1 MNNEF
6 GCFGLKMIE
15 RQITAIRAQKHNS
28 DRLNIELD
36 GEYAFGLSRMTAAW
50 LKVGDHLSEERIALL
65 IRSDASEAAYQK
77 ATRLLDYRPR
87 TEKEIR
93 QRLLQKGFSSE
104 EIESVVE
111 RLQKAHL
118 VQDQEYAKMW
128 IDNRNEFH
136 PRSQRLM
143 RYELRNKG
151 ISEQMIDTALAESKE
166 DGELATQAAQKYA
179 RKLDPSD
186 RVIFR
191 KRMSAYLARRGFS
204 YGTITPVIQNL
215 LDSFRK
221 DQGTNLDNEDDE
233 NGRY

>member
-1 MNNEF
+1 MTNEF

-50 LKVGDHLSEERIALL
+50 LKVGDWLSEERISLL

-93 QRLLQKGFSSE
+93 QRLSQKGFSSE
-104 EIESVVE
+104 EIDLVVE
-111 RLQKAHL
+111 RLQKANL
-118 VQDQEYAKMW
+118 VQDQDYAKMW
-128 IDNRNEFH
+128 IENRNEFH
-136 PRSQRLM
+136 PRSQRMM

-151 ISEQMIDTALAESKE
+151 ISEQMIDNALAESKE
-166 DGELATQAAQKYA
+166 DGELATRAAQRYA
-179 RKLDPSD
+179 RKLDPSN
-186 RVIFR
+186 RMEFR
-191 KRMSAYLARRGFS
+191 KRLSAYLGRRGFS
-204 YGTITPVIQNL
+204 YGTIAPVIQNL
-215 LDSFRK
+215 LISFESVQSTK
-221 DQGTNLDNEDDE
+221 LDNEDDE